1 MVAGATRFD
10 AREHDSE
17 ESIVWFSPP
26 RLVTPV
32 PRTSDAR
39 PRPLR
44 LSLAPPRSALIHRL
58 ALVHAR
64 SLAPRAIESTCMF
77 ATRVSSFSVG
87 FAIAA
92 AGGLYVIRQD
102 IQKHFQDLRR
112 EQTALS
118 DRVSALERV
127 K

>member
-1 MVAGATRFD
+1 MRFV
-10 AREHDSE
+10 AREHELEDTARHHRSF
-17 ESIVWFSPP
+17 IFLRLSPCSA
-26 RLVTPV
+26 RDTNE
-32 PRTSDAR
+32 RRR

-44 LSLAPPRSALIHRL
+44 PAARAFPRSPHSPSR
-58 ALVHAR
+58 AR
-64 SLAPRAIESTCMF
+64 SRSTLAPRAFESTHMF

-87 FAIAA
+87 FTIAA

-118 DRVSALERV
+118 DRVRALERA

>member
-1 MVAGATRFD
+1 
-10 AREHDSE
+10 
-17 ESIVWFSPP
+17 
-26 RLVTPV
+26 
-32 PRTSDAR
+32 
-39 PRPLR
+39 
-44 LSLAPPRSALIHRL
+44 
-58 ALVHAR
+58 
-64 SLAPRAIESTCMF
+64 MF
-77 ATRVSSFSVG
+77 ATRVSSFSFG

-118 DRVSALERV
+118 DRVSALERA